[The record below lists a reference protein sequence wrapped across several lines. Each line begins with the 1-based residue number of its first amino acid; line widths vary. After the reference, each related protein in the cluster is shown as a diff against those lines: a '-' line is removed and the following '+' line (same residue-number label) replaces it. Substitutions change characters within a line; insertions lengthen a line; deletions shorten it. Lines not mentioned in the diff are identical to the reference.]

1 MKARIAWLIAAMA
14 FPLLGCNAREVGGG
28 LERVKARRMHHHSRL
43 SQIQG
48 QGSLHVCFPR
58 HPDLQATTDGNSFNI
73 SGREPNARVRRNL
86 GSTSDMKTVNV
97 SNFAS
102 LSYFATLGGYEIS
115 VDGHITF
122 PSTISIT
129 GSTWI
134 YSSTSAIL
142 DGNGTTRL
150 FDIVNNN
157 DVASNVTFTGLV
169 LTNGFV
175 QASVSIFV
183 LWIYSLISVLVL
195 EMVAG

>member
-1 MKARIAWLIAAMA
+1 M
-14 FPLLGCNAREVGGG
+14 
-28 LERVKARRMHHHSRL
+28 
-43 SQIQG
+43 
-48 QGSLHVCFPR
+48 CFPR

-73 SGREPNARVRRNL
+73 SGMEPNAKVRRNL
-86 GSTSDMKTVNV
+86 GSSSDMMKTVNV
-97 SNFAS
+97 SNFAN
-102 LSYFATLGGYEIS
+102 LSHFASLGGYEIN

-122 PSTISIT
+122 HSTINIT

-134 YSSTSAIL
+134 FSSTSAIL
-142 DGNGTTRL
+142 DGNGKTRL
-150 FDIVNNN
+150 FDIVNNV
-157 DVASNVTFTGLV
+157 VASNVTFTGLV